1 MANVT
6 ITFDPDDPT
15 DVARAVR
22 HLYRFAPADAAS
34 RPQPTAPSGIG
45 PVDDRELRNRVTSL
59 VRGYGEGR
67 HGYLRVVAEASPE
80 WATYDDIERLFTSP
94 KGIGGTH
101 SAIERSW
108 RKMGAE
114 AEMIETDMHGNSRMA
129 PEIAQVVLEVL
140 DEYPPSK

>member
-6 ITFDPDDPT
+6 ITFDPDDPV

-22 HLYRFAPADAAS
+22 HLQRFTPAEAAS
-34 RPQPTAPSGIG
+34 GPQASTPVGTD
-45 PVDDRELRNRVTSL
+45 PVDDRELRNRVVSI

-67 HGYLRVVAEASPE
+67 HGYLRVIAEASPE
-80 WATYDDIERLFTSP
+80 WASYDDIERLFTSP

-101 SAIERSW
+101 SSIERSW
-108 RKMGAE
+108 RAMGASTE
-114 AEMIETDMHGNSRMA
+114 IIETDMHGNSRMA

-140 DEYPPSK
+140 DEYPPSS